1 METDPPKQ
9 TKATDKETDPPKQ
22 TKAADKETDPP
33 KQSKATDMETNPPKQ
48 AKATDKETHPPKQS
62 KATDMETN
70 PPKQAKATD
79 VETDPPK
86 QTIASSQ
93 DHLLQVPISSEVRAN
108 WMHDLPMHLLESI
121 LSDLPVKESVCTS
134 CMCKSWHDHLW
145 SSVSADDTSKST
157 ESDFKKSLEKLLQ
170 NPAYFLNVR
179 LRCTKFKRHSFL
191 HEFLREL
198 LKKKVIILEIAV
210 DRHESLGF
218 FPIPPEVFT
227 SMHLRVLKIASAR
240 IILSPPGTFTR
251 LSAIQVDVSWS
262 SHASVLDFYKWCPV
276 LQDLQIQGKIMRLP
290 DKKQKFQI
298 RSQSLLRLK
307 IKLHLHK
314 IQLNRGQRVYLSAGN
329 LYEVEIE
336 APQLEVLDI
345 DESIFAKFKIGNFKY
360 LQEVK
365 LQSGFYEAKRQLG
378 EVGELLVL
386 SRGVFDTINKAS
398 LSTSCLVVGDGAFG
412 ALSFTFMDYLFSGNE
427 GAIRDKFRM
436 TFPDFYCVTS
446 LRLCIADSAGWV
458 FMPYLLAHLPTLQRL
473 DLEFVDREDVRR
485 GKKFDWNPPKD
496 CLGWCLPSLK
506 HVRLIGFGEKMMEE
520 AGLILAFVREA
531 ATEERFEEITITYV

>member
-22 TKAADKETDPP
+22 TKATDKETDPP

-70 PPKQAKATD
+70 PPKQAKAMD

-93 DHLLQVPISSEVRAN
+93 DHLLQVPISSEQVRAN

-134 CMCKSWHDHLW
+134 CMCKSWHDNLW
-145 SSVSADDTSKST
+145 SFVSADDTSKST

-198 LKKKVIILEIAV
+198 LKKKVINLEIAV

-227 SMHLRVLKIASAR
+227 SMHLWVLKIASAR

-251 LSAIQVDVSWS
+251 LSAIQVDVSRS
-262 SHASVLDFYKWCPV
+262 SHASILDFYKWCPV

-307 IKLHLHK
+307 ITLHLHK
-314 IQLNRGQRVYLSAGN
+314 LQLDRGQKVYLSAGN
-329 LYEVEIE
+329 LYEVDID

-345 DESIFAKFKIGNFKY
+345 DESIFAKFKIGNFKH
-360 LQEVK
+360 LREVK

-386 SRGVFDTINKAS
+386 SRGVFYTINQAS

-412 ALSFTFMDYLFSGNE
+412 ALSFTFMDYLLSGNE
-427 GAIRDKFRM
+427 AAIRNKFRM
-436 TFPDFYCVTS
+436 TFPDFYHVTS
-446 LRLCIADSAGWV
+446 LRLCIADSSGWL
-458 FMPYLLAHLPTLQRL
+458 FMPYLLAHLPNLQRL
-473 DLEFVDREDVRR
+473 DLEVVDREEVRK
-485 GKKFDWNPPKD
+485 GKKFKWNPPKD
-496 CLGWCLPSLK
+496 HVGWCLTSVK
-506 HVRLIGFGEKMMEE
+506 HVRMIGFGEMMEE
-520 AGLILAFVREA
+520 ASRILDFVREA
-531 ATEERFEEITITYV
+531 ATEERFEEITITYE

>member
-93 DHLLQVPISSEVRAN
+93 DHLLQVPISSE
-108 WMHDLPMHLLESI
+108 
-121 LSDLPVKESVCTS
+121 
-134 CMCKSWHDHLW
+134 
-145 SSVSADDTSKST
+145 
-157 ESDFKKSLEKLLQ
+157 
-170 NPAYFLNVR
+170 
-179 LRCTKFKRHSFL
+179 
-191 HEFLREL
+191 
-198 LKKKVIILEIAV
+198 
-210 DRHESLGF
+210 
-218 FPIPPEVFT
+218 
-227 SMHLRVLKIASAR
+227 
-240 IILSPPGTFTR
+240 
-251 LSAIQVDVSWS
+251 
-262 SHASVLDFYKWCPV
+262 
-276 LQDLQIQGKIMRLP
+276 
-290 DKKQKFQI
+290 
-298 RSQSLLRLK
+298 
-307 IKLHLHK
+307 

-398 LSTSCLVVGDGAFG
+398 LSTSCLVVVDGAFG